1 MRRFVSAVFSAFACW
16 ALPAAVNASGA
27 ASSFDSPSVQS
38 LKVLKATSGKPFK
51 SGYVF
56 IDGRY
61 LNPPYKVQRY
71 GTAIRINDVLVTGEI
86 VPWNEFIKT
95 QEGVKSS
102 TSEAPA
108 AAVAAPEPAEPAAA
122 QSEEAAEEPEEIGG
136 SDLSLDDLFADEP
149 VPKKKKDAKKRTVS
163 RPKPK
168 PKKAAPVVVYS
179 FDGEFKH
186 NAKTQAYL
194 KAINAE
200 RTKIELVL
208 RKGGYYFFGSRY
220 PAMSGESG
228 TALYL
233 MEKLIPAMKAN
244 GSCDS
249 FCNLLRNSGLSYMP
263 VPLMEDLYRGRISY
277 IMLERRIKA
286 DKEAREWAKLLGE

>member
-1 MRRFVSAVFSAFACW
+1 MRRMIFAIF
-16 ALPAAVNASGA
+16 AAAVCCGMFAEATVNGVS
-27 ASSFDSPSVQS
+27 SSFDAPSVQS
-38 LKVLKATSGKPFK
+38 LKALKATSGRPFS

-56 IDGRY
+56 VDGRY
-61 LNPPYKVQRY
+61 ISPPYKVQRY
-71 GTAIRINDVLVTGEI
+71 GTVIRINGVQVTGEI

-102 TSEAPA
+102 TSETPAPA
-108 AAVAAPEPAEPAAA
+108 APAAPEPVAE

-136 SDLSLDDLFADEP
+136 NDLSLDDLFADEP
-149 VPKKKKDAKKRTVS
+149 APKKKKDVKKRTVS

-168 PKKAAPVVVYS
+168 PKKVVPAVVYT

-186 NAKTQAYL
+186 NAKTQSYL
-194 KAINAE
+194 KTINTE

-220 PAMSGESG
+220 PAMSGDAG

-233 MEKLIPAMKAN
+233 IEKLPPAMKAN

-249 FCNLLRNSGLSYMP
+249 FCNLLRSAGLNYMP
-263 VPLMEDLYRGRISY
+263 APLMEDLYRNRIGY